1 MGRICKLPLPVD
13 SQAMPVRLSLIKDTV
28 ADCTRN
34 RCLNAESPRPID
46 PGPPMLQHQYHFG
59 RGRSSRNGT
68 GNTIH
73 EPPYN
78 TLVIR
83 LGAVQTWS
91 FIDNSFLNCKQRRT
105 VVTRYAETKTSSQ
118 AIWLDD
124 VNVIANCWQCC
135 HNDGMTVQITIRGVP
150 DEVRDELAA
159 RAALRGQSMQEY
171 LRGELERI
179 ATKPSVEVWLER
191 VQERKAAY
199 GTQVT
204 ANDIVEA
211 RDQDR
216 R

>member
-1 MGRICKLPLPVD
+1 M
-13 SQAMPVRLSLIKDTV
+13 
-28 ADCTRN
+28 
-34 RCLNAESPRPID
+34 
-46 PGPPMLQHQYHFG
+46 
-59 RGRSSRNGT
+59 
-68 GNTIH
+68 
-73 EPPYN
+73 
-78 TLVIR
+78 
-83 LGAVQTWS
+83 
-91 FIDNSFLNCKQRRT
+91 
-105 VVTRYAETKTSSQ
+105 
-118 AIWLDD
+118 
-124 VNVIANCWQCC
+124 
-135 HNDGMTVQITIRGVP
+135 
-150 DEVRDELAA
+150 RDELAA